1 MKNDNEVRVVASDSS
16 KRYRAAKQRLENP
29 DGIKNHKDCMIRYCS
44 EKQLINTVL
53 SGKVFRKSV
62 SEVQAVTL
70 RDIAGSFQVIVR
82 RPQDFRKV

>member
-29 DGIKNHKDCMIRYCS
+29 DGIKNHKDCMIRYRS

-53 SGKVFRKSV
+53 SGK
-62 SEVQAVTL
+62 
-70 RDIAGSFQVIVR
+70 SFQEKRVR
-82 RPQDFRKV
+82 SASGDLERYCG

>member
-29 DGIKNHKDCMIRYCS
+29 DGIKNHKDCMIRYRS

-53 SGKVFRKSV
+53 SGKCFGKKR
-62 SEVQAVTL
+62 
-70 RDIAGSFQVIVR
+70 VR
-82 RPQDFRKV
+82 SASGDLERYCG